1 MGYRAIVILVLGA
14 LGLALATSLWGF
26 VADLA
31 AASSLR
37 MRAQIAA
44 DAAALAAVAESGPY
58 GKGEHERAAASFA
71 DANGAR
77 LLKCMCDPGATAV
90 QVRVA
95 VDEVVADARAIFDPE
110 LLLPGISTYSGEGLH
125 PLLQTSLNR
134 LLAASRGAVGVT
146 SGRRNSEQQAEL
158 WAGAVAHYGDPEIA
172 DDWVARPGTSM
183 HERGLAVDLGG
194 DLALAARLVEHL
206 GLPLHR
212 PLEHEPHH
220 FELLQ

>member
-1 MGYRAIVILVLGA
+1 MILMLGA
-14 LGLALATSLWGF
+14 VGLALAASLWGF
-26 VADLA
+26 VTDLA
-31 AASSLR
+31 TVSSLR

-58 GKGEHERAAASFA
+58 GSGEHERVAASFA

-77 LLKCMCDPGATAV
+77 LLKCMCEPGATAV
-90 QVRVA
+90 QVRVG
-95 VDEVVADARAIFDPE
+95 VNDVVADARAVFDPE
-110 LLLPGISTYSGEGLH
+110 LLLPGVAAHADDDLH
-125 PLLQTSLNR
+125 PLLQTSLDR
-134 LLAASRGAVGVT
+134 LLVASRGAVVVV
-146 SGRRNSEQQAEL
+146 SGRRTTEQQAEL
-158 WAGAVAHYGDPEIA
+158 WAGAMGRYGDPEIA

-206 GLPLHR
+206 DLPLHR

-220 FELLQ
+220 FELLL